1 MYRSTSLRN
10 ASCNP
15 KNDKHRLQRMID
27 NLLNYCSKFIQLTTL
42 DKEAI
47 ELNFRSIKIKRKDYL
62 LKEGMVCDF
71 VAFLN
76 AGVIRHFHI
85 KDGNEITC
93 DITLY
98 NNFITDFKSLTQN
111 IPTNYY
117 FQILKDAELFI
128 IKKNDL
134 FRLYTENRNIESFGR
149 IMAEQVAQRTIDIAM
164 SLSSEK
170 PQERVEKLIKQRPD
184 LVQEVPQRYLAN
196 LLGIIPESLSR
207 IRARRK
213 S

>member
-1 MYRSTSLRN
+1 MQVCGPLLATQID
-10 ASCNP
+10 
-15 KNDKHRLQRMID
+15 DKHRLQGMID
-27 NLLNYCSKFIQLTTL
+27 NLLNYCSKFIHLTAL
-42 DKEAI
+42 DKEAM

-76 AGVIRHFHI
+76 SGVIRHFHI

-93 DITLY
+93 DITLHD
-98 NNFITDFKSLTQN
+98 NFITDFKSLTQN

-184 LVQEVPQRYLAN
+184 LIQEVPQRYLAN
-196 LLGIIPESLSR
+196 LLGISPESLSR

>member
-1 MYRSTSLRN
+1 MQVCGPLLATQID
-10 ASCNP
+10 
-15 KNDKHRLQRMID
+15 DKHRLQGMID
-27 NLLNYCSKFIQLTTL
+27 NLLNYCSKFIHLTAL
-42 DKEAI
+42 DKEAM

-76 AGVIRHFHI
+76 SGVIRHFHI

-93 DITLY
+93 DITLHD
-98 NNFITDFKSLTQN
+98 NFITDFKSLTHK

-134 FRLYTENRNIESFGR
+134 YRLYTENRNIESFGR

-184 LVQEVPQRYLAN
+184 LIQEVPQRYLAN
-196 LLGIIPESLSR
+196 LLGISPESLSR

>member
-1 MYRSTSLRN
+1 
-10 ASCNP
+10 
-15 KNDKHRLQRMID
+15 MID
-27 NLLNYCSKFIQLTTL
+27 NLLNYCSKFIHLTAL
-42 DKEAI
+42 DKEAM

-62 LKEGMVCDF
+62 LKKGMVCDF

-76 AGVIRHFHI
+76 LGVIRHFHI

-93 DITLY
+93 DITLHD
-98 NNFITDFKSLTQN
+98 NFITDFKSLTRN

-134 FRLYTENRNIESFGR
+134 YRLYTENRNIESFGR

-184 LVQEVPQRYLAN
+184 LIQEVPQRYLAN
-196 LLGIIPESLSR
+196 LLGISPESLSR

>member
-1 MYRSTSLRN
+1 MQVCGPLLATQID
-10 ASCNP
+10 
-15 KNDKHRLQRMID
+15 DKHRLQGMID
-27 NLLNYCSKFIQLTTL
+27 NLLNYCSKFIHLTAL
-42 DKEAI
+42 DKEAM

-76 AGVIRHFHI
+76 SGVIRHFHI

-93 DITLY
+93 DITLHD
-98 NNFITDFKSLTQN
+98 NFITDFKSLTHN

-117 FQILKDAELFI
+117 FQILKDAELFL

-134 FRLYTENRNIESFGR
+134 YRLYTENRNIESFGR

-170 PQERVEKLIKQRPD
+170 PQERVEKLIKQRHD
-184 LVQEVPQRYLAN
+184 LFQEVPQRYLAN
-196 LLGIIPESLSR
+196 LLGISPESLSR

>member
-1 MYRSTSLRN
+1 MQVCGPLLATQID
-10 ASCNP
+10 
-15 KNDKHRLQRMID
+15 DKHRLQGMID
-27 NLLNYCSKFIQLTTL
+27 NLLNYCSKFIHLTAL
-42 DKEAI
+42 DKEAM
-47 ELNFRSIKIKRKDYL
+47 ELNFRLIKIKRKDYL

-76 AGVIRHFHI
+76 SGVIRHFHI

-93 DITLY
+93 DITLHD
-98 NNFITDFKSLTQN
+98 NFITDFKSLTHN

-117 FQILKDAELFI
+117 FQILKDAELFL

-134 FRLYTENRNIESFGR
+134 YRLYTENRNIESFGR

-184 LVQEVPQRYLAN
+184 LIQEVPQRYLAN
-196 LLGIIPESLSR
+196 LLGISPESLSR

>member
-1 MYRSTSLRN
+1 VQVCGPLLATQID
-10 ASCNP
+10 
-15 KNDKHRLQRMID
+15 DKHRLQGMID
-27 NLLNYCSKFIQLTTL
+27 NLLNYCSKFIHLTAL
-42 DKEAI
+42 DKEAM

-76 AGVIRHFHI
+76 SGVIRHFHI

-93 DITLY
+93 DITLHD
-98 NNFITDFKSLTQN
+98 NFITDFKSLTHN

-134 FRLYTENRNIESFGR
+134 YRLYTENRNIESFGR

-184 LVQEVPQRYLAN
+184 LIQEVPQRYLAN
-196 LLGIIPESLSR
+196 LLGISPESLSR